1 MASRT
6 PSTRSGYVTFMD
18 RLHARLATRARPATG
33 FVSSPEPKVIGHY
46 ARGRQLLAGNF
57 LIRGEL
63 VEAKGQSIWDAAE
76 QVEMGAHLAQGFTWL
91 DDLAAVGDT
100 KARATAQTWLAEW
113 IARFGNGTG
122 PGWTPDLAGRRM
134 IRWIT
139 HGLFLLRGQD
149 KDASEAYFRSAARQT
164 IFLSRRWR
172 AARPGLPRFE
182 ALAGLIHAGLS
193 LEGMEDRVAPAV
205 SALAHDC
212 KVQIGVDGGIP
223 SRNPEEL
230 LHILSLLTWV
240 ESALISADKSPPET
254 LLSAISRIAPTLRAL
269 RHADGGLARFHGGG
283 RGLDGW
289 LDQALAAS
297 RNRDQPEQRLYM
309 GYGRLAAGRTTVVM
323 DADSPPAGAASVDAH
338 ASTLAFELAS
348 GRRPIIV
355 NCGSGRSFGPDWRR
369 AGRATPSHSTLV
381 LEGLSSSRILKP
393 EGNGIERLDDVP
405 QDVRSDFTTLADGER
420 LAAAHDGYHRSHGL
434 THVRTLDL
442 SADGRGLAGED
453 LLTILEDRD
462 QPLFDAA
469 LDRCSLQGIPW
480 MLHFHLHPEV
490 VAEIDLGGAAVS
502 LTLKSGEIW
511 VFRQDGAETLE
522 LKPSVYL
529 EYGRL
534 RPRATQ
540 QVVLSGRTMSY
551 STRIRWSLAKAQDT
565 PLAVRDLEDRLPGT
579 FADGTE

>member
-405 QDVRSDFTTLADGER
+405 QDVKSDFTMLADGER
-420 LAAAHDGYHRSHGL
+420 LAAAHDGYQRSHGL
-434 THVRTLDL
+434 THVRTLDM

-511 VFRQDGAETLE
+511 VFRQDGAEKLE

>member
-193 LEGMEDRVAPAV
+193 LEGMEGRVAPAV

-240 ESALISADKSPPET
+240 ESALVSADKSPPET

-405 QDVRSDFTTLADGER
+405 QDVKSDFTTLADGER

-434 THVRTLDL
+434 THVRTLDM

-511 VFRQDGAETLE
+511 VFRQDGAEKLE